1 MSGTIRKILPADLTA
16 QLFEL
21 LAEIERIQR
30 KPGDAP
36 PFDLARE
43 AEEGLADYFARHSG
57 SQLAVELWAKY
68 VDPTRAPLTY
78 EEFQI
83 LFPYGKR

>member
-16 QLFEL
+16 QLFAL
-21 LAEIERIQR
+21 LAEIERVQR
-30 KPGDAP
+30 D
-36 PFDLARE
+36 
-43 AEEGLADYFARHSG
+43 
-57 SQLAVELWAKY
+57 QLWAQY

-78 EEFQI
+78 EEFQV

>member
-21 LAEIERIQR
+21 LAEIERVQR

-36 PFDLARE
+36 PLDLRCE
-43 AEEGLADYFARHSG
+43 AEEGLANYFAGR
-57 SQLAVELWAKY
+57 AVDLWAEY

-78 EEFQI
+78 EEFQV
-83 LFPYGKR
+83 LFPFGKPHR

>member
-43 AEEGLADYFARHSG
+43 AREGLRDWYIKHPDLQRAT
-57 SQLAVELWAKY
+57 LWAKY
-68 VDPTRAPLTY
+68 LSGAPLSY
-78 EEFQI
+78 EEFNN
-83 LFPYGKR
+83 LCPYGKR